1 MFDMDWSPDD
11 ETDTMLWHMAIQN
24 AIEYSGKAA
33 PGSVIGRLMSIR
45 QDLRQYGKVL
55 SPLIA
60 QKVAQ
65 ANKLA
70 SDEGLDYL
78 REILKNEAP
87 ELLEEREK
95 QVKREG
101 LPELPNAVKG
111 KVVLRFAPNPNGPL
125 SFGHARGIII
135 NGEYA
140 REYDGELI
148 LRFDDTDTTVKPP
161 LVEAYDIIQQE
172 SEWLLGFKPHRVVIA
187 SDRIEE
193 YYRHVDL
200 MIDGDF
206 GYVCECSAEAFRE
219 FRVSKTNCPCRINE
233 VNYNKELWSKML
245 DGTFNPGDA
254 VVRVKTDMTLKNP
267 ALRDWPALRIQDTIA
282 NPHPRENIA
291 SKYRVWPLL
300 DFQSAVEDHLQGVTH
315 IIRGKDLMDSTRK
328 QTLLYEHF
336 GWKYPETMYW
346 GRVKVHEWG
355 GFSTSQM
362 RKDIEE
368 GKFSGWSDP
377 RLPTIAGL
385 SGTGIQ
391 ASALRSFWV
400 ELGVTQKDIAVPLA
414 TLYSHNIKVIDD
426 NAPRIAFIRDPVEI
440 SLVGINETNITI
452 PTHPNHTE
460 MGSRVIDLSN
470 PIVYIER
477 EDLQHSAL
485 RLKEFGDFDI
495 DGKVATFVSK
505 ERTDKRKI
513 IHWVSHNS
521 SDSSELEIVKDGQLL
536 SIKGRLESHQIKEGT
551 SVQLERIGYGLIGEN
566 NKVTFTHN

>member
-78 REILKNEAP
+78 REILVNEAP

-219 FRVSKTNCPCRINE
+219 FRVSKTNCPCRIN
-233 VNYNKELWSKML
+233 
-245 DGTFNPGDA
+245 
-254 VVRVKTDMTLKNP
+254 
-267 ALRDWPALRIQDTIA
+267 
-282 NPHPRENIA
+282 
-291 SKYRVWPLL
+291 
-300 DFQSAVEDHLQGVTH
+300 
-315 IIRGKDLMDSTRK
+315 
-328 QTLLYEHF
+328 
-336 GWKYPETMYW
+336 
-346 GRVKVHEWG
+346 
-355 GFSTSQM
+355 
-362 RKDIEE
+362 
-368 GKFSGWSDP
+368 
-377 RLPTIAGL
+377 
-385 SGTGIQ
+385 
-391 ASALRSFWV
+391 
-400 ELGVTQKDIAVPLA
+400 
-414 TLYSHNIKVIDD
+414 
-426 NAPRIAFIRDPVEI
+426 
-440 SLVGINETNITI
+440 
-452 PTHPNHTE
+452 
-460 MGSRVIDLSN
+460 
-470 PIVYIER
+470 
-477 EDLQHSAL
+477 
-485 RLKEFGDFDI
+485 
-495 DGKVATFVSK
+495 
-505 ERTDKRKI
+505 
-513 IHWVSHNS
+513 
-521 SDSSELEIVKDGQLL
+521 
-536 SIKGRLESHQIKEGT
+536 
-551 SVQLERIGYGLIGEN
+551 
-566 NKVTFTHN
+566 